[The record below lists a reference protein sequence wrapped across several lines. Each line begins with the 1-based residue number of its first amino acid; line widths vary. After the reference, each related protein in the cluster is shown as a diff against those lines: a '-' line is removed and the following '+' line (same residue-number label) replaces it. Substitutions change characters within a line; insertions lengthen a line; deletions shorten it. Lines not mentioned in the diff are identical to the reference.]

1 MPYFNRGSIGVFL
14 TFLIAGCSINSTASQ
29 QPLAQVSPTTA
40 LPHYQVFELPHS
52 RIYTLRIPAQN
63 SVELAVSPTLATPPQ
78 FAKESQAIAVLNA
91 GYFDPQNQKT
101 TAYLTVQGKSVG
113 DPKSNPHL
121 MNNPK
126 LQSYLPQIL
135 NRSEFRR
142 YLCDQKTQYA
152 IAFHQDPIPSHCQL
166 IDAVGGGPRLL
177 PELTATQEA
186 FWQEDQDKVVRDAIG
201 LKQRN
206 ARTAIGIFAT
216 GDLLWVIAAQKPES
230 PQNSGLSLAELAE
243 FLQSQGVKDALNLD
257 GGSSSALYY
266 QGQTES
272 GKFNEQGQPILR
284 PVKSVLFIRK

>member
-1 MPYFNRGSIGVFL
+1 MPYFSHGSIGVFL
-14 TFLIAGCSINSTASQ
+14 TFLIAGCSTNSTASQ
-29 QPLAQVSPTTA
+29 QPLAQVSPPPP

-52 RIYTLRIPAQN
+52 RVYTLRIPVQN
-63 SVELAVSPTLATPPQ
+63 SVELAVSPTLATPSQ
-78 FAKESQAIAVLNA
+78 FAKDTQAIAVLNA

-101 TAYLTVQGKSVG
+101 TAYLTVQGKAVG
-113 DPKSNPHL
+113 DPTSNPHL
-121 MNNPK
+121 TNNPQ

-142 YLCDQKTQYA
+142 YRCDQKTQYA
-152 IAFHQDPIPSHCQL
+152 IAFHQDPLPPNCQL

-177 PELTATQEA
+177 PQLTAIQEA
-186 FWQEDQDKVVRDAIG
+186 FWQEDQGRVVRDAIG

-206 ARTAIGIFAT
+206 ARTAIAIFPN
-216 GDLLWVIAAQKPES
+216 GDLLWVMAAQKPAS

-243 FLQSQGVKDALNLD
+243 FLQSQGVKEAMNLD

-266 QGQTES
+266 QGKIES
-272 GKFNEQGQPILR
+272 GKFNEQGQPVLR